1 MAGSILELI
10 FKTSKQGQGGKL
22 AAQELKSV
30 KDTVGDLSSN
40 FLGFNAASLTAAGAV
55 AAVGAVAVDSVKKF
69 MNYGEEIRGLTAL
82 TGTSA
87 EETSRMMQAFD
98 DLGISTERFGT
109 IVEQSAKKG
118 FVFTLENVKA
128 LAVEYN
134 NLGTMQEKN
143 KLLTD
148 RLGKSGLQLAKVFA
162 EGGDAIEKYYNAV
175 SDGLVM
181 TDAEVESAD
190 KLRRNI
196 DNLNDSWTDFTMT
209 LTGPAVEALNE
220 MFERQQAMIQLE
232 EERGRGVRNLT
243 RAQQDAAIA
252 EMELADS
259 AAWVAEN
266 ADKAKQMLGGY
277 GDTAA
282 DLPGDLDAATAAQ
295 ENLNNSLKAYNTQL
309 LYNVATEGMDAEAK
323 LQIAYGLGLV
333 DEKSRYAIVK
343 TQEWKEL
350 LEKGKISID
359 EYNRLVWDLAHGLSG
374 IQSKDV
380 EVRIHYYETH
390 GGTARETGG
399 RASGEVGANGYANG
413 TDGWVTVPAGYP
425 GDTYMVPM
433 SSGERYQV
441 QNDRQRWTGTG
452 GQGGG
457 GPLVK
462 IDQVVISNGLDQ
474 ARFERMLEDT
484 VRRGQRG

>member
-1 MAGSILELI
+1 MASSVLELI
-10 FKTSKQGQGGKL
+10 YKTSKQGQGGKL
-22 AAQELKSV
+22 AAQELKEV
-30 KDTVGDLSSN
+30 KNVVGDVSSN

-55 AAVGAVAVDSVKKF
+55 AAVGAVAIDAGKKF
-69 MNYGEEIRGLTAL
+69 LDMGEQIRGLTAL

-98 DLGISTERFGT
+98 DMGISAEQFGKA
-109 IVEQSAKKG
+109 IEQSAKKG

-128 LAVEYN
+128 LAEEYN
-134 NLGTMQEKN
+134 SLESVQDRNR
-143 KLLTD
+143 LLTD
-148 RLGKSGLQLAKVFA
+148 KLGKSGLQLAKVFD
-162 EGGDAIEKYYNAV
+162 EGGDAIERYYNAV

-181 TDAEVESAD
+181 TDKEVESAD

-209 LTGPAVEALNE
+209 LTGPVVEALNE
-220 MFERQQAMIQLE
+220 VFERQEKMIQLE

-252 EMELADS
+252 EMELAES
-259 AAWVAEN
+259 EKWVAEN
-266 ADKAKQMLGGY
+266 ADLAKQAIGGY
-277 GDTAA
+277 GDEAA
-282 DLPGDLDAATAAQ
+282 TLPGELEAATAAQ

-309 LYNVATEGMDAEAK
+309 LYNLATEGMDADAK

-343 TQEWKEL
+343 TQEWREEL
-350 LEKGKISID
+350 NKGKMTID
-359 EYNRLVWDLAHGLSG
+359 EYNRLVWGLAQGLSA
-374 IQSKDV
+374 INSKDV
-380 EVRIHYYETH
+380 TVKVTYIEERTTH
-390 GGTARETGG
+390 RRTGTEIGDV
-399 RASGEVGANGYANG
+399 GEANG

-425 GDTYMVPM
+425 GDSYPVMM

-441 QNDRQRWTGTG
+441 QNDRQKWTGQG

-457 GPLVK
+457 AQISIGN
-462 IDQVVISNGLDQ
+462 VVINNEMDYQKFVNRLKGDL
-474 ARFERMLEDT
+474 
-484 VRRGQRG
+484 RRGG